1 MGPSVTETEPVPSI
15 SIDTSP
21 QAGSRI
27 PPVESLTTESI
38 SSPSMLMLESI
49 TWNSILSPYLSLA
62 TSKPELRCRKTV
74 VAAPTSMTTTITA
87 ARAFHLSPNEE
98 IEGIEMTN
106 EGWSSSETTAGT
118 SSSWN
123 SLDSAGNTSAST
135 TSASTTFS
143 ILEMTC
149 STFSLVSSGSSSMT
163 RASPSSQSSSSD
175 VSTGSSTTPASSS
188 ILSTN
193 SDFFPETRSPRFLQI
208 SLSFATVFE
217 VSDSLSIESS
227 SDMLCDSVPP

>member
-1 MGPSVTETEPVPSI
+1 
-15 SIDTSP
+15 
-21 QAGSRI
+21 
-27 PPVESLTTESI
+27 
-38 SSPSMLMLESI
+38 
-49 TWNSILSPYLSLA
+49 
-62 TSKPELRCRKTV
+62 
-74 VAAPTSMTTTITA
+74 
-87 ARAFHLSPNEE
+87 
-98 IEGIEMTN
+98 
-106 EGWSSSETTAGT
+106 
-118 SSSWN
+118 
-123 SLDSAGNTSAST
+123 
-135 TSASTTFS
+135 
-143 ILEMTC
+143 
-149 STFSLVSSGSSSMT
+149 MT